1 MLAPKK
7 VDMVV
12 TREQRNQGKQKAGE
26 KGDRA
31 LQIESKHHR
40 SQPKP

>member
-1 MLAPKK
+1 
-7 VDMVV
+7 MVI
-12 TREQRNQGKQKAGE
+12 TREPRNQGKQKAGE

-31 LQIESKHHR
+31 LQIESKYHR